1 MVGIYSH
8 FHSTS
13 NYSWVEVM
21 LLLSWGFDKISQN
34 KTKFLSVQLGKT
46 LALTFLRIYGLLLN
60 LSLFR
65 KVFGGGFFTW
75 T

>member
-1 MVGIYSH
+1 MANAHIG
-8 FHSTS
+8 
-13 NYSWVEVM
+13 
-21 LLLSWGFDKISQN
+21 LLLAGHTNDLKLDN

-60 LSLFR
+60 LTLFR